1 MTHHR
6 SPILPAVIALSLLS
20 GCSAKGEFPSLA
32 PRAFERPAS
41 TTAPVAPPAALAPSD
56 GARLARLA
64 ASVQKAEASMA
75 GFNAALVPAQQAVA
89 GNDKQR
95 GSERWIAAQMA
106 VSRLE
111 RTRLEAEAALAEID
125 SEKRLLLLGPASE
138 DLATLEVAW
147 TRASAINSV
156 QLSAVRS
163 LLDQLN

>member
-1 MTHHR
+1 MQKPLLLISAAT
-6 SPILPAVIALSLLS
+6 SLALLS
-20 GCSAKGEFPSLA
+20 GYASKGEFPSLA

-41 TTAPVAPPAALAPSD
+41 ATAPVAPPVALAPSD

-64 ASVQKAEASMA
+64 ASVQKAESSMA
-75 GFNAALVPAQQAVA
+75 GFDAALLPAQQAVA

-111 RTRLEAEAALAEID
+111 RTRLDAEAALAEID
-125 SEKRLLLLGPASE
+125 SEKRLLLLGSPSE
-138 DLATLEVAW
+138 DMATLEAAW
-147 TRASAINSV
+147 MRASAINSA
-156 QLSAVRS
+156 QLSAVRV